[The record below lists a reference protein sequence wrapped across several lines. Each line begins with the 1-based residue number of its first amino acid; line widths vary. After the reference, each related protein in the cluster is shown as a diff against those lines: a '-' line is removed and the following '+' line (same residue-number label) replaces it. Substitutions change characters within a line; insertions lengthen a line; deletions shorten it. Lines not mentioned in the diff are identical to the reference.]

1 MKNTLDI
8 YIRLFRVKHYIKNL
22 LIFAPLFF
30 SGDLFTKKISDAFI
44 GFISFC
50 LVSSFIYIIN
60 DIRDAEKDRKHPV
73 KCHRPIAS
81 GDVSLTQAAVAS
93 VIVMI
98 LVITIVISFDYI
110 SKNQFIWL
118 LIYLLINT
126 GYSLGGKNIPVLD
139 IFILSMGFLLRIVFG
154 GAVCNIQVSSWLY
167 MTVIVLSFYF
177 GLGKRR
183 NELKTVNSD
192 ETRKV
197 MKDYTVDFLDRNM
210 YMCLAVGI
218 VFYSL
223 WALER
228 SQKLIWTI
236 PIVLVICMKYNL
248 ILESNIDGDPVP
260 TLLASPLLI
269 LLSIIY
275 LSIVFLSIYLL

>member
-1 MKNTLDI
+1 MKNTPDI

-30 SGDLFTKKISDAFI
+30 SGDLFTKKFLDAFI

-60 DIRDAEKDRKHPV
+60 DIMDAEKDRKHPV

-81 GDVSLTQAAVAS
+81 GDVSPAQA
-93 VIVMI
+93 IVMSIVLMI
-98 LVITIVISFDYI
+98 LAITIVFFFDYI
-110 SKNQFIWL
+110 SENQFIWL

-139 IFILSMGFLLRIVFG
+139 IFLLSMGFLLRIVFG

-183 NELKTVNSD
+183 NELKTVNSN

-228 SQKLIWTI
+228 SQKLLWTI

-248 ILESNIDGDPVP
+248 ILESNYDGDPVP

-269 LLSIIY
+269 LLSINEQI
-275 LSIVFLSIYLL
+275 

>member
-1 MKNTLDI
+1 
-8 YIRLFRVKHYIKNL
+8 
-22 LIFAPLFF
+22 
-30 SGDLFTKKISDAFI
+30 
-44 GFISFC
+44 
-50 LVSSFIYIIN
+50 
-60 DIRDAEKDRKHPV
+60 
-73 KCHRPIAS
+73 
-81 GDVSLTQAAVAS
+81 
-93 VIVMI
+93 MI

-110 SKNQFIWL
+110 SKNKFIWL

-269 LLSIIY
+269 LLSIVY